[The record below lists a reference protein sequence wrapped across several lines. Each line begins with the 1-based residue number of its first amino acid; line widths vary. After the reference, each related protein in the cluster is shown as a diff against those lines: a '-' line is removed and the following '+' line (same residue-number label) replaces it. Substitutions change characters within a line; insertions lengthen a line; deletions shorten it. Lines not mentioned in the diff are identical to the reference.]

1 MTTKVKIV
9 PEIHQD
15 DRAIVVQVIQKGE
28 VVETVTLKKGETSE
42 HYVYD
47 IRDLHIK
54 EVILEN

>member
-15 DRAIVVQVIQKGE
+15 DRAVQVQVVQNG
-28 VVETVTLKKGETSE
+28 VVSETVVLKKGETSE

-47 IRDLHIK
+47 IRDLRIS
-54 EVILEN
+54 EVVL